1 MTSVSIVIPHLNGK
15 EMLYNC
21 IESLY
26 RNIININVEVIIV
39 DNGSTDNSIENVKKH
54 FNELKIIKSDKNL
67 GYSGGCNLGA
77 SKAVNDYIIFLN
89 NDTIH
94 SKGWVEEL
102 VNFLDSNPHIGAAQP
117 KILNAINKDKFDY
130 AGAAGGFI
138 DKYCF
143 PYAQGRL
150 FSTIEEDKGQY
161 NEPKKIFW
169 ASGAAFI
176 VRKDIFSSL
185 GMFDNIYFA
194 YMEEI
199 DFCWQ
204 MHLDGWGIWYV
215 PSSTIYHFGKQTIKE
230 NSYKSHYLNHRNSW
244 ILFLKNTYSFHGGL
258 MIINRVLL
266 DYMACIY
273 SVITFDF
280 NRLIAILSSQLWLLF
295 NFYKLVSIRKNKK
308 IKNAKLDILFNG
320 SIAIEYFFKGNKFFS
335 DINH

>member
-15 EMLYNC
+15 KILYNC

-26 RNIININVEVIIV
+26 RNIININVEIIIV
-39 DNGSTDNSIENVKKH
+39 DNGSKDNSIEHVKKH

-77 SKAVNDYIIFLN
+77 SKAIHDYIIFLN

-169 ASGAAFI
+169 ASI
-176 VRKDIFSSL
+176 SL
-185 GMFDNIYFA
+185 
-194 YMEEI
+194 
-199 DFCWQ
+199 
-204 MHLDGWGIWYV
+204 
-215 PSSTIYHFGKQTIKE
+215 
-230 NSYKSHYLNHRNSW
+230 
-244 ILFLKNTYSFHGGL
+244 IL
-258 MIINRVLL
+258 
-266 DYMACIY
+266 
-273 SVITFDF
+273 
-280 NRLIAILSSQLWLLF
+280 
-295 NFYKLVSIRKNKK
+295 LV
-308 IKNAKLDILFNG
+308 
-320 SIAIEYFFKGNKFFS
+320 
-335 DINH
+335 